1 MHSSQLANELK
12 EREAWGKQHR
22 VGIKNLNSGD
32 FPGGPVAKT
41 PCSQCKVRQLIP
53 GQATRSN
60 VPQLK
65 IPRVANK
72 TWHSQINTFLKRE
85 RENMNSGAQLP
96 GFPCSQPRICVT
108 LGKLLKFSLPS

>member
-1 MHSSQLANELK
+1 MHSSQLANERK
-12 EREAWGKQHR
+12 EREARGKQHR

-53 GQATRSN
+53 AQATRSN

-65 IPRVANK
+65 IPRVAKK

-85 RENMNSGAQLP
+85 REYEFWSSASWVSL
-96 GFPCSQPRICVT
+96 QPATDLCDLGQVT
-108 LGKLLKFSLPS
+108 QILSA

>member
-1 MHSSQLANELK
+1 MVQWLRLHAPNA
-12 EREAWGKQHR
+12 RG
-22 VGIKNLNSGD
+22 
-32 FPGGPVAKT
+32 PG
-41 PCSQCKVRQLIP
+41 SIS

-65 IPRVANK
+65 IPHVANK

-85 RENMNSGAQLP
+85 TENMNSGAQLP